1 LFLNSIKSYPL
12 NTSQQRM
19 TEQKI
24 AVKQFNERDKDQIIS
39 LPYYNVLLLEGAGE
53 VSVDYNHAVLLTYT
67 MLFATPYQE
76 ILIKGGNTF
85 IIKQLTFHGDF
96 YCIEYHKEE
105 VACNGLL
112 FNNIY
117 LKPFLSIPE
126 NQYRALKNDVECIDQ
141 LLKEHDPYAEPIIK
155 AYLQLILAK
164 ASRLKIKDLD
174 KGVQLQRQRHPIE
187 KFQALLEEHYLDEKQ
202 PAFYASELSVS
213 TGFFS
218 KKCKET
224 FGKTPSEML
233 QERIILEAKK
243 MLHLTYKSIKE
254 IALSLKFDDEHYF
267 SRYFKKH
274 TGVSPTL
281 FRKEVGISI
290 VADLSNK

>member
-1 LFLNSIKSYPL
+1 
-12 NTSQQRM
+12 M
-19 TEQKI
+19 AEQKI
-24 AVKQFNERDKDQIIS
+24 AVKEFNERDKNQIIS
-39 LPYYNVLLLEGAGE
+39 LPYYNILLLEGAGE
-53 VSVDYNHAVLLTYT
+53 VSVDYRQFVFLNYT
-67 MLFATPYQE
+67 VLFATPYQK
-76 ILIKGGNTF
+76 ILIKGSNSF
-85 IIKQLTFHGDF
+85 IIQQLTFHGDF

-117 LKPFLSIPE
+117 IKPFLSISE
-126 NQYRALKNDVECIDQ
+126 EQYRGLKKDMEYIDQ
-141 LLKEHDPYAEPIIK
+141 LLKENDPHTEPIIK
-155 AYLQLILAK
+155 ACLQLILAK

-174 KGVQLQRQRHPIE
+174 EDIQLHRQRHPIE
-187 KFQALLEEHYLDEKQ
+187 KFQELLEEHYLDEKQ
-202 PAFYASELSVS
+202 PAFYASELFMS

-218 KKCKET
+218 KKCKEF

-243 MLHLTYKSIKE
+243 KLHLTYKSVKE
-254 IALSLKFDDEHYF
+254 IALNLKFDDEHYF

-290 VADLSNK
+290 VANLSSK